1 MTMTKEMKVN
11 SGSFPIPSATQET
24 LTAKSTEVASLF
36 VRFLDYSVMSGHSAC
51 IDEIVYK

>member
-1 MTMTKEMKVN
+1 MKVN

-36 VRFLDYSVMSGHSAC
+36 VRFLGYSVMSGHSAC